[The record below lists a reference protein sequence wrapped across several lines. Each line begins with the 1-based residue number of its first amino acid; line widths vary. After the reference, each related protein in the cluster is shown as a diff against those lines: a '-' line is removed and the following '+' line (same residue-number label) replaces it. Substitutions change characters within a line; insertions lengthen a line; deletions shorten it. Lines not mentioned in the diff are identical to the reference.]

1 MTIGD
6 TQNSHVK
13 KTCHG
18 PSHGPGGIHRSR
30 RVPWDTFQRGN
41 VDCYEIDY
49 SLVPFTMRTTK
60 LHVIQK
66 NRQNARRSCTE
77 LFLLSWRRNL
87 FVFLGGWFSRKQRAW
102 SFQVVKL
109 TYIVHLEGFFL
120 NFVQRHLL
128 CMQQF
133 HSISHNSGRNVY
145 PCEFEIPVCIIN
157 TCVLSERI
165 KHEIALCKG
174 IKPWI
179 PDSRCWIPLFVSR
192 AWILDPNRLWLL
204 DSLTFPIPVTKII
217 PDSGFQ
223 NQKFPGSCYPPSKY
237 SICPSIG
244 KVWIFS
250 GVIHS
255 RIQIL
260 LHGAQI
266 KQ

>member
-30 RVPWDTFQRGN
+30 RVQWDTFQRGN

-87 FVFLGGWFSRKQRAW
+87 FVFLGGWFSRKQRAKW

-109 TYIVHLEGFFL
+109 TYIVHLEGFFKISYSAIYYACS
-120 NFVQRHLL
+120 NFIL
-128 CMQQF
+128 F
-133 HSISHNSGRNVY
+133 HTIAVETSIHVN
-145 PCEFEIPVCIIN
+145 
-157 TCVLSERI
+157 
-165 KHEIALCKG
+165 
-174 IKPWI
+174 
-179 PDSRCWIPLFVSR
+179 
-192 AWILDPNRLWLL
+192 
-204 DSLTFPIPVTKII
+204 
-217 PDSGFQ
+217 
-223 NQKFPGSCYPPSKY
+223 SKY
-237 SICPSIG
+237 
-244 KVWIFS
+244 
-250 GVIHS
+250 
-255 RIQIL
+255 L
-260 LHGAQI
+260 YA
-266 KQ
+266 